1 MRHGGMVETV
11 RDGDGKMIESIEG
24 KELEARID
32 RLFDRLE
39 TLRDTVGKL
48 TDAVDRLGYALYDV
62 EQGAMKKI
70 DSLRSELMYR

>member
-1 MRHGGMVETV
+1 
-11 RDGDGKMIESIEG
+11 MIESIEG

-39 TLRDTVGKL
+39 QLRDDVRKL
-48 TDAVDRLGYALYDV
+48 TDAIDRLGYALYDV
-62 EQGAMKKI
+62 EQGAVKKI